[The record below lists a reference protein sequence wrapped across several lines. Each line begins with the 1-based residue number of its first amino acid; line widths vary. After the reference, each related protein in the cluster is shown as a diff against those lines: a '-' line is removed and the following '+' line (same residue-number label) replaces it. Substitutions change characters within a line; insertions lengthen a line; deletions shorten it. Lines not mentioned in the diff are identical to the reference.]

1 MTKKHCSKA
10 FPPTG
15 LGKGLNDLSQYIV
28 FLTGKLCLPHRMAG
42 KIKLDAH
49 AKHLKCLAQN
59 ECWLGKY

>member
-1 MTKKHCSKA
+1 MVREKGEKVILILSMWA
-10 FPPTG
+10 ESPTE
-15 LGKGLNDLSQYIV
+15 
-28 FLTGKLCLPHRMAG
+28 LCLPHRMAG